1 MAMCVHS
8 GEFETCQ
15 FGCTFR
21 SAEELRL
28 ENDQLKKKVK
38 KMEKQKSCSDR
49 DCEFLRHGV
58 CVAEECVWQL
68 TKAEENYEAMMADL
82 TPESPK

>member
-21 SAEELRL
+21 SAKELRL
-28 ENDQLKKKVK
+28 ENDQLKKKLK
-38 KMEKQKSCSDR
+38 KMEKQQNCSDR
-49 DCEFLRHGV
+49 DCEFLRHGT
-58 CVAEECVWQL
+58 CVVDECVWQL
-68 TKAEENYEAMMADL
+68 TKAEEDYEQAMADL
-82 TPESPK
+82 AP